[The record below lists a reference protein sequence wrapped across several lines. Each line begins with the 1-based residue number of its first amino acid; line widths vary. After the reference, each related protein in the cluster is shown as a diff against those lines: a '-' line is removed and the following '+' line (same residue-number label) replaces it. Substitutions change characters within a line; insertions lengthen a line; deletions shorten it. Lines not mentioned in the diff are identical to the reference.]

1 MDTRVVSLVR
11 REQPFEVGFIERGGT
26 GAFHGD
32 EMRS

>member
-1 MDTRVVSLVR
+1 MDTRVASPVR
-11 REQPFEVGFIERGGT
+11 REQPFEVGVIQRGGT